1 MRRLERRETVKQLEA
16 PQTPSQSENDHEIDE
31 QLKKRFKARALLPG
45 SPARQAS
52 RWGLTQHALLLLS
65 LVSGAIT
72 HGYHL
77 FLYPLYVTDE
87 GIYMEQAWSVIREG
101 SLSPYTYFY
110 DHAPAGWLVIAG
122 WVSLLPFQFQTFGN
136 AINTG
141 RALMLI
147 VHILSIFL
155 LFHVTYRFSGSTLAA
170 TIAAFLF
177 NFSPLAIYY
186 QREVVL
192 DNLMVFWLLLSLYL
206 GTRDNGRITTVTL
219 SGLAFGVAVLTKE
232 NAIFFA
238 PVFIYLLYTQIRRHQ
253 NYRFALGSW
262 CYTAFSVISLYFLY
276 ASLKNELLPSHFNF
290 NLNNP
295 PADHVS
301 LLYSI
306 WWQFHRSQGS
316 ILDTSSYFWVIVH
329 IWWAKDPFIL
339 VSGAIAMLANF
350 IIGMMDRSRNRG
362 YLIVSLLAASYAF
375 YVAKGSVL
383 LEFYIVPL
391 LPLLGM
397 NIGMLASYLLRPLRK
412 AGPKAIP
419 FAVEGAFAVVFMAI
433 LISPTGGY
441 VFNHDI
447 YGKVVPHD
455 LYKLPLTPMQA
466 EQLAFIRKNIPPD
479 AKIIMDDELWV
490 DLHDVAPYYKWAHSH
505 WKASADPAVR
515 DKLFGKNWQNIDYIV
530 MSNQMLQAMELNNGD
545 GNETWIID
553 ALLHHSER
561 IWDLKR
567 GGIELQIYKT
577 VK

>member
-1 MRRLERRETVKQLEA
+1 MKQIEATQA
-16 PQTPSQSENDHEIDE
+16 PQQDNTDHEIDQ

-45 SPARQAS
+45 SPAREAS
-52 RWGLTQHALLLLS
+52 HWGLAQHALLLVS

-87 GIYMEQAWSVIREG
+87 GIYMEQAWSVLREG
-101 SLSPYTYFY
+101 ALSPYTYFY
-110 DHAPAGWLVIAG
+110 DHAPAGWLMIAG

-141 RALMLI
+141 RVLMLI
-147 VHILSIFL
+147 IHLVNVFL

-177 NFSPLAIYY
+177 NFSPLAVYY

-192 DNLMVFWLLLSLYL
+192 DNLMVFWVLLSLYL
-206 GTRDNGRITTVTL
+206 VTRDDGRIATVTL
-219 SGLAFGVAVLTKE
+219 SGLAFGMGVLTKE

-238 PVFIYLLYTQIRRHQ
+238 PVFLYLLYTQIRRHQ
-253 NYRFALGSW
+253 NYRFAMASW
-262 CYTAFSVISLYFLY
+262 CYVSFSVISLYFLY
-276 ASLKNELLPSHFNF
+276 ASLKNELLPTHFDF
-290 NLNNP
+290 DLNNP

-306 WWQFHRSQGS
+306 WWQLHRSQGS
-316 ILDTSSYFWVIVH
+316 ILDTHSYFWVILH

-339 VSGAIAMLANF
+339 VAGAVALFANVV
-350 IIGMMDRSRNRG
+350 IGLKDRSHNRG
-362 YLIVSLLAASYAF
+362 FLVVSLLAAGYAF

-391 LPLLGM
+391 LPFLAMNMGM
-397 NIGMLASYLLRPLRK
+397 FISYLLRPLRK

-419 FAVEGAFAVVFMAI
+419 VAVESAFALVFCAI

-441 VFNHDI
+441 VYNHDQW
-447 YGKVVPHD
+447 GKVVFHD
-455 LYKLPLTPMQA
+455 LYKLPVTPMQA
-466 EQLAFIRKNIPPD
+466 AELAYVRKNIPPT
-479 AKIIMDDELWV
+479 AKIIIDDELWV

-505 WKASADPAVR
+505 WKAAADPAVR

-530 MSNQMLQAMELNNGD
+530 MSNQMLQAMEQNNGD

-553 ALLHHSER
+553 ALLYHSER
-561 IWDLKR
+561 VWDLKR
-567 GGIELQIYKT
+567 GGIELQIYKI